1 MNATALLVSFFLA
14 CGSHGQ
20 VRDTT
25 RHFRIPV
32 PELESSGT
40 SVLVLH
46 DVSVPNNR
54 PVTLR
59 AYAVAPDSSRILLGS
74 GGLPAI
80 APDAKGSTTHPMIRI
95 SVTSG
100 LRRWLEMARGA
111 TQVDIEVKTEVLP
124 DTAGPI
130 PWSVGR
136 AELVP
141 AQ

>member
-1 MNATALLVSFFLA
+1 MNATALLLSCFLA

-20 VRDTT
+20 VSDTT
-25 RHFRIPV
+25 RHFRIAV
-32 PELESSGT
+32 PELSSSGT
-40 SVLVLH
+40 VLLVLH
-46 DVSVPNNR
+46 DVTVPNNR

-59 AYAVAPDSSRILLGS
+59 AYAVAPDSSRMLLGS

-80 APDAKGSTTHPMIRI
+80 APDAKGSTTHPALRI

-100 LRRWLEMARGA
+100 LQRWLEAARGA
-111 TQVDIEVKTEVLP
+111 KQVEIEVKAEVLP

-130 PWSVGR
+130 AWSVSG